1 MKKKEKKSKII
12 SETNQK
18 RFFIEKSREKS
29 ELSVQIT
36 KVNRQKIET
45 TDQKIHNFQLT
56 KIGEK
61 RKAKITSINFISIRG
76 QQNFEDNAE
85 VYPVEIEIENNKIQ
99 NMFEK
104 YEKNSVK
111 FSLEGLLFFNA
122 IKNKTEKIF
131 VTVGGLMDAK
141 YGLMNGKLYQ
151 TIGVINMN
159 KIKNWNKIKKSSPG
173 VNVNFEAQ
181 GDNRDS
187 KHFSYNFITKNS

>member
-1 MKKKEKKSKII
+1 
-12 SETNQK
+12 
-18 RFFIEKSREKS
+18 
-29 ELSVQIT
+29 
-36 KVNRQKIET
+36 
-45 TDQKIHNFQLT
+45 
-56 KIGEK
+56 
-61 RKAKITSINFISIRG
+61 
-76 QQNFEDNAE
+76 
-85 VYPVEIEIENNKIQ
+85 
-99 NMFEK
+99 MFEK

-159 KIKNWNKIKKSSPG
+159 KIKNWNKIKKSSRG
-173 VNVNFEAQ
+173 VNINFEAQ